1 MATSRDDRIRE
12 RAHAIWISEGRP
24 EGQHDDHWRRAS
36 EDIDRE
42 SAGPFADSAPGAGGS
57 KVDGNGL
64 ATSLQPGG
72 MVPGDSPANSVG
84 SIGTGGGSTANQ
96 ATGDAAKPDL

>member
-1 MATSRDDRIRE
+1 MPASRDDRIRE
-12 RAHAIWISEGRP
+12 RAHAIWEREGRP
-24 EGQHDDHWRRAS
+24 EGSHDDHWRRAS
-36 EDIDRE
+36 AEIDRE

-57 KVDGNGL
+57 KADGNGL
-64 ATSLQPGG
+64 STSLQPGG
-72 MVPGDSPANSVG
+72 TIPGDSPANSVG

>member
-1 MATSRDDRIRE
+1 MPTSRDDRIRE

-42 SAGPFADSAPGAGGS
+42 SAGPFADLAPGEGGTN
-57 KVDGNGL
+57 VDGNGL
-64 ATSLQPGG
+64 STPLQPGG
-72 MVPGDSPANSVG
+72 TIPGGSPANSVG
-84 SIGTGGGSTANQ
+84 SIGTGGGSTANE
-96 ATGDAAKPDL
+96 ATGAAAKPRF

>member
-1 MATSRDDRIRE
+1 MATSRDDRVRE
-12 RAHAIWISEGRP
+12 RAQAIWEREGRP
-24 EGQHDDHWRRAS
+24 EGKHEEHWRRAI
-36 EDIDRE
+36 EEIDRE
-42 SAGPFADSAPGAGGS
+42 SAGPFADSAPGAGGA

-72 MVPGDSPANSVG
+72 TVPGDSPANSVG

-96 ATGDAAKPDL
+96 ATGDAAKPAL